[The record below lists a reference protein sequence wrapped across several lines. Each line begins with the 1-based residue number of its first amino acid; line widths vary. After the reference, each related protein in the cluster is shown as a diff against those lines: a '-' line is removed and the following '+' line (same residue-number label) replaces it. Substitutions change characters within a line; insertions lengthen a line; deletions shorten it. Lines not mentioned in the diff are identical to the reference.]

1 MKRFISAILVS
12 IIALISLS
20 GCLGNGGDYVAEIG
34 GTKIS
39 RGEFMVYLIEQK
51 KNFEEQGGSDI
62 WGADFDGVSAIE
74 VAKQNALDSITMV
87 KSAVKQTDSLG
98 IKLDEKDIKLKIL

>member
-34 GTKIS
+34 GTKNKSWRIYGLPN
-39 RGEFMVYLIEQK
+39 RA
-51 KNFEEQGGSDI
+51 EE
-62 WGADFDGVSAIE
+62 
-74 VAKQNALDSITMV
+74 
-87 KSAVKQTDSLG
+87 
-98 IKLDEKDIKLKIL
+98 KL

>member
-1 MKRFISAILVS
+1 MKRFISAILVT

-20 GCLGNGGDYVAEIG
+20 GCLGKGGDYVAEIG
-34 GTKIS
+34 NTKIR

-62 WGADFDGVSAIE
+62 WEADFDGVSAIE
-74 VAKQNALDSITMV
+74 VA
-87 KSAVKQTDSLG
+87 
-98 IKLDEKDIKLKIL
+98 